1 VDGIRTRSIKITNK
15 KNKTMATTAS
25 LTLVSTDI
33 AGDPVNVTK
42 QATLTKA
49 GSLNDL
55 DQSTGLSRVHLR
67 SATSKVLLAAN
78 AEGNNLAAKVYII
91 NKSTDPT
98 LYISVKINAQS
109 IGKLYG
115 GDFMFIPWSQTD
127 TSAKISVAATS
138 WTSSTGDMPVE
149 YALFHED
156 TDFLTNA

>member
-1 VDGIRTRSIKITNK
+1 
-15 KNKTMATTAS
+15 MATTAT
-25 LTLVSTDI
+25 LTIASSDI
-33 AGDPVNVTK
+33 AGDPVSVSKT
-42 QATLTKA
+42 ATLSKA

-67 SATSKVLLAAN
+67 STTNKVLLAAN
-78 AEGNNLAAKVYII
+78 AEGDNLAAKVYLI
-91 NKSTDPT
+91 NKSEDAS
-98 LYISVKINAQS
+98 LYVTVTINAQT

-127 TSAKISVAATS
+127 TSASIEVAATN
-138 WTSSTGDMPVE
+138 WTSSTGDIPVE